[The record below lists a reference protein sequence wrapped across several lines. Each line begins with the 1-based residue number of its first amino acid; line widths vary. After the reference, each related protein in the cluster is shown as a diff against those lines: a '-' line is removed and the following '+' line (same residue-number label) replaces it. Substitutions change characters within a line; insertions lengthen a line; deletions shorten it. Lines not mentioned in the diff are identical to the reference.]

1 MDESIIT
8 SGDINTAG
16 TSDDTVIVDDSA
28 IFCG

>member
-1 MDESIIT
+1 MGEIIIT

-16 TSDDTVIVDDSA
+16 TSDGTVIVDDSA